1 MPEERFSS
9 GAGSMFEGFWGH
21 VTEFIKRMKVVLA
34 TFLVSILVLLILPGN
49 SDFFATTNDYKPL
62 MSVLIGYINNMFL
75 PPDAKL
81 FASSMSDPITLY
93 VYAALIFAIA
103 ITLPIFAYEAYKFV
117 DPALYPHEKK
127 AIFPF
132 ISITTILFIAGAI
145 FGFFFLAPSFIQ
157 GFFPFYKAI
166 DVQLLIPVMDFYNTV
181 FFTIIISGVLFT
193 IPAFFV
199 LLVKFGVLHTKTFT
213 KQRKYIYAGLGF
225 LAMLISPG
233 ATPQGD
239 LYLFLALVVL
249 IEVSLQIGK
258 RYEKKT
264 GTIDAQSMLSQ
275 FLSPSAPPPVTPL
288 AVNPTCRY
296 CNSIVN
302 ERASY
307 CPSCKKFLI

>member
-1 MPEERFSS
+1 MPEEPSSS
-9 GAGSMFEGFWGH
+9 GGSMFEGFWGH

-34 TFLVSILVLLILPGN
+34 TFLVSILVLLVLPGN
-49 SDFFATTNDYKPL
+49 SDFFATTDNYKPL
-62 MSVLIGYINNMFL
+62 MSVLITYINKIFL
-75 PPDAKL
+75 PPEAKL

-132 ISITTILFIAGAI
+132 ISITTFLFVAGAI

-157 GFFPFYKAI
+157 GFFPFYRAI

-199 LLVKFGVLHTKTFT
+199 LLVKFGVLHTKTFA
-213 KQRKYIYAGLGF
+213 KQRKYIYAGLGI

-239 LYLFLALVVL
+239 LYLFIALLVL

-264 GTIDAQSMLSQ
+264 GTVGSQSMLSQ
-275 FLSPSAPPPVTPL
+275 FLSPSSPPRNTTPTVT
-288 AVNPTCRY
+288 ATCRY
-296 CNSIVN
+296 CNSIIN
-302 ERASY
+302 EKAPY
-307 CPSCKKFLI
+307 CPSCKKFLT